1 MKKLPCLTK
10 SKNRDGYYFTPTVDG
25 KTKWIPLGNDKQVAP
40 EKDHILMQGES
51 RARSVNEALDLG
63 TPCECWGF
71 HLGCSRNFPI
81 RVSQPFILI
90 KNLINAFTH
99 RGHNLL

>member
-25 KTKWIPLGNDKQVAP
+25 KTKWIPLGNDKQVAL

-51 RARSVNEALDLG
+51 RARSVNEGLDLYLNG
-63 TPCECWGF
+63 GGDIDLFKTQTPPVPTERNGELRVTTAGF
-71 HLGCSRNFPI
+71 EWRHLP
-81 RVSQPFILI
+81 
-90 KNLINAFTH
+90 T
-99 RGHNLL
+99 